1 MGCQDLW
8 TGALG
13 GLKSGSKSKLKDL
26 KGKIVGVD
34 VSISL
39 YKACSKD
46 GVAAAV
52 TCQPRYPA
60 SDLLRELDRIHD
72 QLTVEGGATLVYV
85 FEGKD
90 NDMKTL
96 KKKDRLA
103 QYVASRKAFENL
115 LSKALRGE
123 TLTDE
128 HLKEAGKLRKKMT
141 APDETIYGEVINHM
155 KAKGR
160 IMFGAPYEAEWQ
172 LVEMQLAGFLD
183 YIISEDSDLII
194 LKGSK
199 IIVDLKFDQDPST
212 LHFQYMTERRCL
224 VR

>member
-26 KGKIVGVD
+26 KGQIIGVD

-46 GVAAAV
+46 GVAEAV

-60 SDLLRELDRIHD
+60 TDLLRELDRIHD
-72 QLTVEGGATLVYV
+72 QLTVEGGATVVYV

-96 KKKDRLA
+96 KKKERLA
-103 QYVASRKAFENL
+103 HYVAARNAFKNL

-141 APDETIYGEVINHM
+141 APDETIYGEVIKHM
-155 KAKGR
+155 
-160 IMFGAPYEAEWQ
+160 
-172 LVEMQLAGFLD
+172 
-183 YIISEDSDLII
+183 
-194 LKGSK
+194 
-199 IIVDLKFDQDPST
+199 
-212 LHFQYMTERRCL
+212 
-224 VR
+224 